1 MNTGMIVLGIIL
13 TLLFVSPFIFFRDT
27 KRKSKQKNL
36 VEGLKVLASNNYSNI
51 GEKELWNNSAIA
63 IDTNKQ
69 MVFYCYKSEVQAYEK
84 VISLADVIGC
94 RVITTSHTA
103 GFKKEKYKVV
113 DTIALVFEHQNQSI
127 ANEVILFYDNEVDG
141 LTMNGE
147 ILIAQAWEQKVK
159 DAIGSNHIKRAS

>member
-27 KRKSKQKNL
+27 KRKTKEKNL
-36 VEGLKVLASNNYSNI
+36 VEGLKVLASNNNSDI

-69 MVFYCYKSEVQAYEK
+69 MVFYVYKSENQAYEK

-94 RVITTSHTA
+94 RVITTRHTS

-113 DTIALVFEHQNQSI
+113 DTIALVFEHQNKSI